1 MIKSNK
7 KTALCRESPYEKSVN
22 VVHLGL
28 GAFYRAFA
36 CHYFQKLN
44 SIKKN
49 SVRIMGVSLRTPD
62 LIRVLDRQDGLF
74 TAFEKGSGQLN
85 SQVLD
90 PIYEVVFAPDNPN
103 YLLEALASP
112 TVSLVTLTIT
122 EKGYCLVPSS
132 GELDLTSEDIIYDL
146 EHPTAPRSAIA
157 FIVYSLNLRM
167 KRGLRPFTCLS
178 CDNLPSNGVVLS
190 NAVLKFAK
198 NVDEGLCNWISDFG
212 IFPSSMVDRIV
223 PAISQN
229 DIDYLSDFIPH
240 IDLAP
245 VVHEPYSLWV
255 IESAIETNVE
265 FNLQQAGVKIVA
277 NVEDFERL
285 KLRCLNGTHSALAYL
300 GYLAG
305 FKTIFEAVSEPV
317 FEVFL
322 NKLWNDE
329 ILPTVISPPDF
340 EPLVYIEKLFERYKN
355 PNIRHLTK
363 QIAMDGSQKLPQRIL
378 GTIIDNLNFGRNID
392 LLCEVVAAW
401 IRYTSG
407 KDESGN
413 KFDVIDPKAQKY
425 FEIHKGEKNSTELLD
440 CYLLLDD
447 IFPLEL
453 RRNDIFRNTLE
464 KVLVRQMNCGTLKS
478 LEEVLS

>member
-1 MIKSNK
+1 M
-7 KTALCRESPYEKSVN
+7 
-22 VVHLGL
+22 
-28 GAFYRAFA
+28 
-36 CHYFQKLN
+36 
-44 SIKKN
+44 
-49 SVRIMGVSLRTPD
+49 
-62 LIRVLDRQDGLF
+62 
-74 TAFEKGSGQLN
+74 
-85 SQVLD
+85 
-90 PIYEVVFAPDNPN
+90 
-103 YLLEALASP
+103 
-112 TVSLVTLTIT
+112 
-122 EKGYCLVPSS
+122 
-132 GELDLTSEDIIYDL
+132 
-146 EHPTAPRSAIA
+146 
-157 FIVYSLNLRM
+157 
-167 KRGLRPFTCLS
+167 
-178 CDNLPSNGVVLS
+178 
-190 NAVLKFAK
+190 
-198 NVDEGLCNWISDFG
+198 
-212 IFPSSMVDRIV
+212 
-223 PAISQN
+223 
-229 DIDYLSDFIPH
+229 
-240 IDLAP
+240 
-245 VVHEPYSLWV
+245 
-255 IESAIETNVE
+255 
-265 FNLQQAGVKIVA
+265 A

-305 FKTIFEAVSEPV
+305 FKTIFEAVSQPV

-340 EPLVYIEKLFERYKN
+340 EPSAYIEKLFERYKN

-407 KDESGN
+407 KDEFGN

-453 RRNDIFRNTLE
+453 RRNDIFRTTLE

-478 LEEVLS
+478 LEEVLT

>member
-1 MIKSNK
+1 MIKSDK
-7 KTALCRESPYEKSVN
+7 KVGLCRESPCEQSVN

-44 SIKKN
+44 AIKKN

-62 LIRVLDRQDGLF
+62 LIRVLAQQDGLF
-74 TAFEKGSGQLN
+74 TAFEKGSSQLRP
-85 SQVLD
+85 QVLD
-90 PIYEVVFAPDNPN
+90 SICEAVFAPDSPS

-146 EHPTAPRSAIA
+146 EHPKAPRTAIA

-167 KRGLRPFTCLS
+167 NRGLRPFTCVS
-178 CDNLPSNGVVLS
+178 CDNLPSNGAVLS

-198 NVDEGLCNWISDFG
+198 NVDDGLCNWIADFG

-223 PAISQN
+223 PAVSQT
-229 DIDYLSDFIPH
+229 DIDYLSEFMPY

-255 IESAIETNVE
+255 IESAVETNIE
-265 FNLQQAGVKIVA
+265 FNLQEVGVKIVA
-277 NVEDFERL
+277 NIEDFERL

-305 FKTIFEAVSEPV
+305 FKTIFEVVSQPV

-322 NKLWNDE
+322 NKLWNNE
-329 ILPTVISPPDF
+329 ILPSVIPPPDF
-340 EPLVYIEKLFERYKN
+340 ETSAYIEKLFERYKN

-378 GTIIDNLNFGRNID
+378 GTIIDNLNSDRNIE

-407 KDESGN
+407 KDEFGN
-413 KFDVIDPKAQKY
+413 NFDVIDPKTQKFY
-425 FEIHKGEKNSTELLD
+425 EIHKKEKDATHLVEG
-440 CYLLLDD
+440 YLLLDD
-447 IFPLEL
+447 IFPLAL
-453 RRNDIFRNTLE
+453 RRNDIFRTTLE
-464 KVLVRQMNCGTLKS
+464 EALVRQIHGGTLNS
-478 LEEVLS
+478 LKEALK